1 MTKKLFVSANEWRT
15 IEPSLLPG
23 LSSRLNIEIT
33 PILTKSITHSL
44 SFQDL
49 GIQKLDKD
57 EKYDFIRRS
66 KTESLYTLTDKIE
79 MQQLPINTIHSIIP
93 YKTEDVL
100 AFSESPVFLKR
111 RRTYV
116 KDTANPLTYSSWS
129 SGSELDS
136 IVGDILYEQQINSPH
151 PICGEFVLQ
160 DKIPYPFEDV
170 AFEIAVNEYSDVLV
184 WNIFNSVVTKANTF
198 STGYSDNDNKE
209 QYKDTIA
216 KIQNICKMLEI
227 KNCLHCV
234 EFVKT
239 ADNKLVLMDWN
250 LRPAFN
256 KVSTAVKSYPILD
269 KAIAHMMSLKY
280 FENNS
285 YYESLQVFS
294 VPGGKANVKLL
305 PNLYLRSKFTG
316 NTHEEVKIYGIAESQ
331 TDLDNLFIK
340 FKEINNLT

>member
-15 IEPSLLPG
+15 IEPCLLSG

-33 PILTKSITHSL
+33 PVLSKAITHSL

-49 GIQKLDKD
+49 GAQSFYKD
-57 EKYDFIRRS
+57 EKYDFIKRS
-66 KTESLYTLTDKIE
+66 KAESLYTLTDKIE
-79 MQQLPINTIHSIIP
+79 MQQLPINTIRSIIP

-116 KDTANPLTYSSWS
+116 KDTANSLSYSSWS

-136 IVGDILYEQQINSPH
+136 SVGDILYEQQIKAPH

-160 DKIPYPFEDV
+160 DKIPYPFELTL
-170 AFEIAVNEYSDVLV
+170 FEIAVNEYSDVLV
-184 WNIFNSVVTKANTF
+184 WSIMNCTGIKANTYN
-198 STGYSDNDNKE
+198 SSYSDNDNVEKY
-209 QYKDTIA
+209 QDVIT
-216 KIQNICKMLEI
+216 KIKTICKTLEI
-227 KNCLHCV
+227 KNCLHCL

-239 ADNKLVLMDWN
+239 TAKDFILMDWN

-280 FENNS
+280 SENNS
-285 YYESLQVFS
+285 YYEAAQVFS
-294 VPGGKANVKLL
+294 IPGGAPSVKLA
-305 PNLYLRSKFTG
+305 PNLYLISKYTG
-316 NTHEEVKIYGIAESQ
+316 DSPQEVKIYGIAESKL
-331 TDLDNLFIK
+331 DLDNLFIQ
-340 FKEINNLT
+340 FKQINNLT